1 MTLYDFFSLLLATD
15 NPVLPAPAAMRLALQ
30 GLWAVVLGAGVL
42 WLARWR
48 ARAQRLGL
56 AGLVMASMLLPG
68 PASPAHWLG
77 LAFQTPSL
85 TSAFIALAWFGGQTG
100 LARRGPTSGRVAG
113 FSALKV
119 LAAAGVVL
127 GWVLLLDTLAFLPV
141 SVYAWGFSAAAV
153 GAVALLAALLWLVSG
168 HGPAPGAGGFGP
180 MALLLLTLFVLTRL
194 PTGNLWDALIDPG
207 LWFALQL
214 GWLLSAWRR
223 WRSARRLSAATRA

>member
-1 MTLYDFFSLLLATD
+1 MTLNDFFSLLLATD
-15 NPVLPAPAAMRLALQ
+15 NPVLPAPAAMRLALP
-30 GLWAVVLGAGVL
+30 GLWAVVLGAGIL
-42 WLARWR
+42 WLARRR

-56 AGLVMASMLLPG
+56 ALLAMASMLLPG

-85 TSAFIALAWFGGQTG
+85 TSAFIALTWCLGWTGRAGGRADTAG
-100 LARRGPTSGRVAG
+100 RWSPVWKMLAGAG
-113 FSALKV
+113 I
-119 LAAAGVVL
+119 VL

-153 GAVALLAALLWLVSG
+153 GAVALLAALLWLLSG
-168 HGPAPGAGGFGP
+168 HDPAPGARGFGP
-180 MALLLLTLFVLTRL
+180 MALLLLLLFVLTRL

-207 LWFALQL
+207 LWLALQL

-223 WRSARRLSAATRA
+223 WRLARRWSAATRA